1 MKHIARGKQ
10 SSIIFSSCDIK
21 KNKEAFCS
29 FLSPEFSLRSQISAE
44 ACCKQ
49 NMTLPIT
56 SEYSTSCM
64 QMESRSDGC
73 REHLAASAGAV
84 AARADQSVA
93 EKAEAMKKGETAVK
107 SSEMLSCREK
117 S

>member
-1 MKHIARGKQ
+1 MISRRT
-10 SSIIFSSCDIK
+10 K
-21 KNKEAFCS
+21 KLFAS

-56 SEYSTSCM
+56 SEYSTNCM
-64 QMESRSDGC
+64 QMDSRSDGC

-84 AARADQSVA
+84 ASHADQSVA

-107 SSEMLSCREK
+107 SSERLSCREK